1 MRKGVIFVA
10 VFLVVVFVL
19 GSMLSL
25 QASTLAG
32 ITMPET
38 VQVGSTPLVL
48 NGMGLRTK
56 FMVKVYVAGLYL
68 PQKSLDAGAILTA
81 DAPKRMVMHF
91 VHGAS
96 KSQMSDAF
104 EDSFKD
110 NSPDAVKTLKTEIDK
125 LLGALEPVKEG
136 DEMIFTYVPGTGTT
150 FSVNGADKVTIAGPA
165 FGQLLFSVWL
175 GPKPPNADLKKG
187 ILGTKE

>member
-1 MRKGVIFVA
+1 MRRFVIF
-10 VFLVVVFVL
+10 FTVFVL
-19 GSMLSL
+19 GSILSL

-32 ITMPET
+32 ITLPDT

-68 PQKSLDAGAILTA
+68 PQKSSDAGAILKG
-81 DAPKRMVMHF
+81 DAPKRMAMHF

-110 NSPDAVKTLKTEIDK
+110 NSPEAVKTLKTEIDK

-150 FSVNGADKVTIAGPA
+150 FSVNGADKMTVAGPA

>member
-1 MRKGVIFVA
+1 
-10 VFLVVVFVL
+10 
-19 GSMLSL
+19 
-25 QASTLAG
+25 
-32 ITMPET
+32 
-38 VQVGSTPLVL
+38 
-48 NGMGLRTK
+48 
-56 FMVKVYVAGLYL
+56 
-68 PQKSLDAGAILTA
+68 
-81 DAPKRMVMHF
+81 
-91 VHGAS
+91 
-96 KSQMSDAF
+96 MSDAF

-110 NSPDAVKTLKTEIDK
+110 NWPEAVKTLKTEIDK

-150 FSVNGADKVTIAGPA
+150 FSVNGADKVTVAGPA